1 MNDATVHLAPATA
14 FFLVSHVG
22 ISSTPL
28 RGALVRAL
36 GERPYLGLYSLV
48 ATGGGE
54 GTSASDLDLLVEM
67 ESGRTYLDLVAFWQD
82 VEESLGCHVDIV
94 TDGGVSPYLR
104 DKIYREAV
112 PL

>member
-1 MNDATVHLAPATA
+1 MHLALATA
-14 FFLVSHVG
+14 FFLASHVG

-36 GERPYLGLYSLV
+36 GEGPYLALYSLV

-54 GTSASDLDLLVEM
+54 VTSASDLDLLAEM
-67 ESGRTYLDLVAFWQD
+67 ESGRTYLDLVATWQD
-82 VEESLGCHVDIV
+82 VEDSLGCHLDIV
-94 TDGGVSPYLR
+94 SDGGVSPYLR
-104 DKIYREAV
+104 EKIYREAV

>member
-1 MNDATVHLAPATA
+1 MTLEQVREQWRAHILHLAER
-14 FFLVSHVG
+14 H
-22 ISSTPL
+22 
-28 RGALVRAL
+28 GARNVRVF
-36 GERPYLGLYSLV
+36 GSL
-48 ATGGGE
+48 ARGE
-54 GTSASDLDLLVEM
+54 GTSTSDLDLLVEM

-94 TDGGVSPYLR
+94 TDGGVGPYLR